1 MLSCKEL
8 VARSSDLLDG
18 QLSLR
23 QRLAVRAHL
32 AMCVRCRR
40 FIRQLRLTQAVLRQ
54 LPDTPIA
61 ELDSLAERL
70 AERLAAARRTTR
82 PGDGPAD

>member
-8 VARSSDLLDG
+8 VAHSSDLLDG

-32 AMCVRCRR
+32 AMCFRCRR
-40 FIRQLRLTQAVLRQ
+40 FIKQMRLSQAVLRQ
-54 LPDTPIA
+54 LPQAPIA
-61 ELDSLAERL
+61 ELDALAAKLAELRRL
-70 AERLAAARRTTR
+70 QR
-82 PGDGPAD
+82 

>member
-8 VARSSDLLDG
+8 VAHSSDLLDG

-32 AMCVRCRR
+32 AMCFRCRR
-40 FIRQLRLTQAVLRQ
+40 FIKQMRLTQAVLHR
-54 LPDTPIA
+54 LPHGQIA
-61 ELDSLAERL
+61 ELDALAAKLAEQRRL
-70 AERLAAARRTTR
+70 QR
-82 PGDGPAD
+82 

>member
-70 AERLAAARRTTR
+70 AAARRTTR

>member
-1 MLSCKEL
+1 MLNCKEL
-8 VARSSDLLDG
+8 VAQSSDFLDG

-40 FIRQLRLTQAVLRQ
+40 FIRQLKLTQAVLRQ
-54 LPDTPIA
+54 LPDAAVP
-61 ELDSLAERL
+61 ELDA
-70 AERLAAARRTTR
+70 LAARLVEARRK
-82 PGDGPAD
+82 AD